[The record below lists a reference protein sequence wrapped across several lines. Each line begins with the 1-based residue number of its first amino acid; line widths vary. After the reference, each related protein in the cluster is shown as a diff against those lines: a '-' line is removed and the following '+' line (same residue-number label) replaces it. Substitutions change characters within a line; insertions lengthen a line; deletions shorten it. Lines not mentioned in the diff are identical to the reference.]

1 MIKSTSLV
9 LEFHILHMLG
19 AKKPHSWWVQN
30 RSILIFRGFT
40 VHKTVFFWC
49 LTLRGDARRAH
60 LACDQSPAAGGHRAD
75 GGGVAEMIRRY
86 DEMVIFGVSW

>member
-1 MIKSTSLV
+1 MGSKS
-9 LEFHILHMLG
+9 FN
-19 AKKPHSWWVQN
+19 PHFSRIHSSQN
-30 RSILIFRGFT
+30 R
-40 VHKTVFFWC
+40 FFWC